1 MDVSFNK
8 IGQIKYI
15 IKAGTWLKY
24 DRRIGVRLY
33 V

>member
-1 MDVSFNK
+1 MDISFNK

-15 IKAGTWLKY
+15 TKAGAWSKY